1 MSEGVCAFRSSSD
14 LIDLSQTAK
23 AHRERARAD
32 SDPAFRDTRR
42 KVLGRALCDKVA
54 DPYAPLGVDVIPTMI
69 VLASARYVASWHT
82 VSPWPTTVLAGP
94 ASIGWKRYAAVAE
107 SLALLSDRRLR
118 DLLDGSAV
126 VGTGI
131 GGTTS
136 VVHVDG
142 KPVFVKQVPLTDLE
156 RRPEHVM
163 STANL
168 FDLPLGCQYGVG
180 SPSFGVWRETGRAR
194 HDVELGAGRSHR
206 RLPAPLPLAGAGR
219 PPSGVV

>member
-1 MSEGVCAFRSSSD
+1 MAYRVA
-14 LIDLSQTAK
+14 
-23 AHRERARAD
+23 
-32 SDPAFRDTRR
+32 
-42 KVLGRALCDKVA
+42 VA
-54 DPYAPLGVDVIPTMI
+54 DDSGGWARVDR
-69 VLASARYVASWHT
+69 LE
-82 VSPWPTTVLAGP
+82 
-94 ASIGWKRYAAVAE
+94 RYAAVAE

-142 KPVFVKQVPLTDLE
+142 TPVFVKQVPLTDLE

-180 SPSFGVWRETGRAR
+180 SPSFGVWRELAALVTTSSWVLAGRTAAFPLLYHWRVLDDCHLALSDELADVETAVARLGRFVGGAPAHRGDRRGDGRRHRLPRVRPLRAR
-194 HDVELGAGRSHR
+194 GLDGGARRGRR
-206 RLPAPLPLAGAGR
+206 AG
-219 PPSGVV
+219 S